1 PPASPH
7 CGSIEG
13 PSQDG
18 LLSPESSIMSFEFDA
33 PARMMQ
39 STARLTT
46 GAAPSLQH
54 KGISDTISS
63 QAKRTPSQKP
73 HAGNSMSEQNLTHQR
88 HAHRQPT
95 SHTPSLMGRHLVDQ
109 QLEQLGRVA
118 SSTSQETQSR
128 GGQRATNPPAALA
141 SSTHREAAGSGRTA
155 GNAPAA
161 HVGVVTSSSQ
171 PAEQPPR
178 RSLAELETMLS
189 RAMNQISMERDPAS
203 RQGDDGPFDI
213 SELWAAG
220 GTALSQGS
228 HSESYQESHLDTVGT
243 AESRRTRDMDEVLSG
258 RVGTVGGPAHYPALH
273 PVNAWRQASPQQQQP
288 YSKQHASR
296 ASPPPA
302 SQRQAKPSAKQA
314 GRKPDPAVAVTTH
327 ERSNVV
333 AGSHASA
340 AAAARPQ
347 SAVAARGEPPHMVSR
362 TASPHWQRP
371 PSPSPAPNPAAAAAA
386 PRQYAGAGRARP
398 LSAPRMHSHRQAV
411 PAGQASPR
419 AASRPQQ
426 ATAAETAQRQGP
438 PVGTEC
444 TFQPRIN
451 PASRDMVAV
460 SYPADWE
467 QRVLQLSVPKPVLM
481 ARYEEVRKEARE
493 EELRECTFAPR
504 TGRAPSPAVVQ
515 RSGPVHERLYNTR
528 PAWEEKR
535 GELLREREE
544 AVLADCTFK
553 PAVTSV
559 AKRRAA
565 SAGRVPLHLRVADV
579 LRSKNENM
587 SNARIRREMADEGI
601 TFRPAVNPRSA
612 QMVAAKQADA
622 GCSQQGM
629 PAGDRLYHEALHRSR
644 AKDTERRGSDQ
655 ACTFA
660 PTINDRSRTLLARS
674 GELPS
679 SFLERQQFLASLAA
693 EKKAL
698 YKSVV
703 QEAEGTYT
711 PRLAGGQPGAG
722 PDGLRS
728 SGYCTPKA
736 LGSSWASED
745 LDDTR
750 DRLAKLAYADVR
762 RSVAL
767 KDALTQHYYGQFPF
781 TPDINPTSRVIGK
794 LTLLFPHPMLL
805 LLLHPTLLLLL
816 LLLLLY
822 PMLLLLLLLLVLQ
835 RHTMEELY
843 RDESARAARERAAEE
858 LAARQ
863 QEECTFQ
870 PALNPRSLQ
879 VAQHAAVR
887 RSRGGSG
894 SLLDGVNSQKLT
906 QAKATKL
913 QDARALKEQEEL
925 RECTFTPEVNRQSPQ
940 DAQQAAAAASVPG
953 MARYLELQS
962 LAKRKKEE
970 EAKRQQE
977 VVLSSAAS
985 VPGRQ
990 VWWQNPKGPTAQFT
1004 VPQPFSIE
1012 QRQAELRQAQAAD
1025 AKAAATA
1032 PRQPA
1037 AKQLPAGTPR
1047 GVAAKSKP
1055 DQVRADSRRRA
1066 SAQGSASIDR
1076 ILQLAEAQEHL
1087 LLLQLQEQEQY
1098 VQHTTLTVPAQ

>member
-1 PPASPH
+1 
-7 CGSIEG
+7 
-13 PSQDG
+13 
-18 LLSPESSIMSFEFDA
+18 
-33 PARMMQ
+33 
-39 STARLTT
+39 
-46 GAAPSLQH
+46 
-54 KGISDTISS
+54 
-63 QAKRTPSQKP
+63 
-73 HAGNSMSEQNLTHQR
+73 
-88 HAHRQPT
+88 
-95 SHTPSLMGRHLVDQ
+95 
-109 QLEQLGRVA
+109 
-118 SSTSQETQSR
+118 
-128 GGQRATNPPAALA
+128 
-141 SSTHREAAGSGRTA
+141 
-155 GNAPAA
+155 
-161 HVGVVTSSSQ
+161 
-171 PAEQPPR
+171 
-178 RSLAELETMLS
+178 
-189 RAMNQISMERDPAS
+189 
-203 RQGDDGPFDI
+203 
-213 SELWAAG
+213 
-220 GTALSQGS
+220 
-228 HSESYQESHLDTVGT
+228 
-243 AESRRTRDMDEVLSG
+243 
-258 RVGTVGGPAHYPALH
+258 
-273 PVNAWRQASPQQQQP
+273 
-288 YSKQHASR
+288 
-296 ASPPPA
+296 
-302 SQRQAKPSAKQA
+302 
-314 GRKPDPAVAVTTH
+314 
-327 ERSNVV
+327 
-333 AGSHASA
+333 
-340 AAAARPQ
+340 
-347 SAVAARGEPPHMVSR
+347 
-362 TASPHWQRP
+362 
-371 PSPSPAPNPAAAAAA
+371 
-386 PRQYAGAGRARP
+386 
-398 LSAPRMHSHRQAV
+398 
-411 PAGQASPR
+411 
-419 AASRPQQ
+419 
-426 ATAAETAQRQGP
+426 
-438 PVGTEC
+438 
-444 TFQPRIN
+444 
-451 PASRDMVAV
+451 MVAV

-622 GCSQQGM
+622 GCSQQGL

-644 AKDTERRGSDQ
+644 ANDTERRGSDQ

-794 LTLLFPHPMLL
+794 
-805 LLLHPTLLLLL
+805 
-816 LLLLLY
+816 
-822 PMLLLLLLLLVLQ
+822 
-835 RHTMEELY
+835 
-843 RDESARAARERAAEE
+843 
-858 LAARQ
+858 
-863 QEECTFQ
+863 
-870 PALNPRSLQ
+870 

-940 DAQQAAAAASVPG
+940 DAQQAAAATSVPG

-977 VVLSSAAS
+977 V
-985 VPGRQ
+985 
-990 VWWQNPKGPTAQFT
+990 
-1004 VPQPFSIE
+1004 
-1012 QRQAELRQAQAAD
+1012 
-1025 AKAAATA
+1025 
-1032 PRQPA
+1032 
-1037 AKQLPAGTPR
+1037 
-1047 GVAAKSKP
+1047 
-1055 DQVRADSRRRA
+1055 
-1066 SAQGSASIDR
+1066 GS
-1076 ILQLAEAQEHL
+1076 
-1087 LLLQLQEQEQY
+1087 
-1098 VQHTTLTVPAQ
+1098 P

>member
-1 PPASPH
+1 MVWQDNAAVWPPNPRAALLDIVSPLSSWSGALTHSPMRTIRSAEADAAAFAVASLAATACRHVVEAALAAEAAAATETVPSLAATACRHVVEAALAAEAAAATETVARLAATACRHVVEAALAAEAAAATETVARLAATACRHVVEAALAAEAAAATETVASLAATACRHAVEAAWAAEAAAAFETVANLVDAAFQRVMAAAVATEAEAATFSRAVAVLVSRPH
-7 CGSIEG
+7 VIIVQAPAHSSPCCLTMQAVMASIAEHGVVGSAARLAVSATG
-13 PSQDG
+13 V
-18 LLSPESSIMSFEFDA
+18 LLSKSLASMMQLVVP
-33 PARMMQ
+33 RMMQ

-73 HAGNSMSEQNLTHQR
+73 HAGN
-88 HAHRQPT
+88 
-95 SHTPSLMGRHLVDQ
+95 
-109 QLEQLGRVA
+109 
-118 SSTSQETQSR
+118 
-128 GGQRATNPPAALA
+128 
-141 SSTHREAAGSGRTA
+141 
-155 GNAPAA
+155 APAA
-161 HVGVVTSSSQ
+161 NVGVVTSSSQ

-258 RVGTVGGPAHYPALH
+258 RVGTVGGPADYPALH

-371 PSPSPAPNPAAAAAA
+371 PSPSPAPHPAAAGA

-426 ATAAETAQRQGP
+426 ATAAEAAQRQGP

-794 LTLLFPHPMLL
+794 
-805 LLLHPTLLLLL
+805 
-816 LLLLLY
+816 
-822 PMLLLLLLLLVLQ
+822 

-906 QAKATKL
+906 Q
-913 QDARALKEQEEL
+913 
-925 RECTFTPEVNRQSPQ
+925 V
-940 DAQQAAAAASVPG
+940 G
-953 MARYLELQS
+953 
-962 LAKRKKEE
+962 
-970 EAKRQQE
+970 
-977 VVLSSAAS
+977 
-985 VPGRQ
+985 
-990 VWWQNPKGPTAQFT
+990 
-1004 VPQPFSIE
+1004 
-1012 QRQAELRQAQAAD
+1012 
-1025 AKAAATA
+1025 
-1032 PRQPA
+1032 
-1037 AKQLPAGTPR
+1037 
-1047 GVAAKSKP
+1047 
-1055 DQVRADSRRRA
+1055 
-1066 SAQGSASIDR
+1066 
-1076 ILQLAEAQEHL
+1076 
-1087 LLLQLQEQEQY
+1087 
-1098 VQHTTLTVPAQ
+1098 

>member
-1 PPASPH
+1 MDGPMGREDVVRALLAQRRQAAGRSGLLQHGTVSEKQARVQQLLEQRRKTSAVTSPPASPH

-73 HAGNSMSEQNLTHQR
+73 H
-88 HAHRQPT
+88 
-95 SHTPSLMGRHLVDQ
+95 
-109 QLEQLGRVA
+109 
-118 SSTSQETQSR
+118 
-128 GGQRATNPPAALA
+128 
-141 SSTHREAAGSGRTA
+141 A

-258 RVGTVGGPAHYPALH
+258 RVGTVGGPADYPALH

-327 ERSNVV
+327 ERSIVV

-371 PSPSPAPNPAAAAAA
+371 PSPSPAPNPAAAAA

-426 ATAAETAQRQGP
+426 AAEAAQRQGP

-794 LTLLFPHPMLL
+794 
-805 LLLHPTLLLLL
+805 
-816 LLLLLY
+816 
-822 PMLLLLLLLLVLQ
+822 

-977 VVLSSAAS
+977 V
-985 VPGRQ
+985 
-990 VWWQNPKGPTAQFT
+990 WWQNPKGPTAQFT

-1032 PRQPA
+1032 PWQPA

-1055 DQVRADSRRRA
+1055 DQADSRRRA